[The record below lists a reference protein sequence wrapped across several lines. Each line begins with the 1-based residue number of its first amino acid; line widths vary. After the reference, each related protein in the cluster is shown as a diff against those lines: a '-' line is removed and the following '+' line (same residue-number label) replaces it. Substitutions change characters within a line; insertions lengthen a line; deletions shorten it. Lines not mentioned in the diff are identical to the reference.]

1 VATALNLSPGER
13 VMLLLSTAEGALN
26 SVDLEIVGVFQ
37 SFSQEFDA
45 RAVRISLPA
54 AHEALTSSA
63 INTLVVSLQ
72 RTSDTEAVASRLGAE
87 MGPRGLEVMTWVQL
101 NDFYEKTVELYRRQ
115 FAFLQLI
122 VLVMVV
128 LSVANSVNMSIF
140 ERTGEFGTM
149 RSLGDRS
156 RDIFRLI
163 VAENFLLGVIG
174 SGVGVIIAVLLA
186 FAISAIGIPMPPPP
200 NANVGYMAR
209 IEIEPVTVLVAF
221 SVGVAA
227 TLLAALWPATRASRI
242 RLVDALRANI

>member
-1 VATALNLSPGER
+1 MGE
-13 VMLLLSTAEGALN
+13 
-26 SVDLEIVGVFQ
+26 
-37 SFSQEFDA
+37 
-45 RAVRISLPA
+45 
-54 AHEALTSSA
+54 
-63 INTLVVSLQ
+63 
-72 RTSDTEAVASRLGAE
+72 
-87 MGPRGLEVMTWVQL
+87 RGLEVMTWVQL

-128 LSVANSVNMSIF
+128 LSVANSVNISIF

-163 VAENFLLGVIG
+163 IAENFLLGVIG
-174 SGVGVIIAVLLA
+174 SGVGVISAVLLA
-186 FAISAIGIPMPPPP
+186 LAISAIGIPMPPPP

-209 IEIEPVTVLVAF
+209 IEIAPVTVLVAF